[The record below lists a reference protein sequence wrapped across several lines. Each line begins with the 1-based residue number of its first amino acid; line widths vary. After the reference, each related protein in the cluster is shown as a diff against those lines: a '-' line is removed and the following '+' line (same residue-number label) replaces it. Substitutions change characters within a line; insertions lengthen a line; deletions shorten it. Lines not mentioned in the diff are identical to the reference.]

1 MRFDAEVIVHRPPAE
16 VFTFLSDIEKIPL
29 WVEEMRTVRPTSPAP
44 LALGSTFEAEASF
57 LGRSLTSP
65 HTVTGYEPGHLFAYR
80 AEGGPLPG
88 TLRYTFAAVPGG
100 TRVRVEAEVEP
111 GGAYRLAGPLL
122 RSAGRGV
129 YRRSLERLKGVLEGA
144 NPAG

>member
-1 MRFDAEVIVHRPPAE
+1 MRFDTEVTVRRPPAE
-16 VFTFLSDIEKIPL
+16 VFAFLSDIERIPL
-29 WVEEMRTVRPTSPAP
+29 WVEEMRSVRPTSPAP

-57 LGRSLTSP
+57 LGRSLASP
-65 HTVTGYEPGHLFAYR
+65 HTVTGYEPDHLFAYR

-88 TLRYTFAAVPGG
+88 TLRYTFAPAQGG

-111 GGAYRLAGPLL
+111 AGAYRLAGPLL

-129 YRRSLERLKGVLEGA
+129 YRRSLERLKRVLEGTT
-144 NPAG
+144 PAG